1 MKYRAVEDKRYD
13 FAGQSYATNGFPAM
27 HRYPAAMP
35 PQIGAEIL
43 RELNISRGV
52 MLDPYCGSGS
62 SFAAGLSAGLREF
75 VGYDL
80 NPLALLISAARFSK
94 ADTGALE
101 DDYRALR
108 RMICR
113 RMFDEEWLAAAKVE
127 KFNNFD
133 YWFDGRVARK
143 LQRIKDTIGKA
154 VKSQPAKNIFL
165 LALAATVR
173 ECSFARNNEFKL
185 FRMKPESMRGFNPA
199 VFDLFLATARK
210 YLGVYAESYDDKVKN
225 IKLRLRQG
233 EFDGGGESYDVVLTS
248 PPYGDSP
255 TTVAYGQFS
264 FFANAWVLDC
274 EDSRKL
280 DRRMMGGATT
290 NDEAQ
295 SKVISAAVQKIRA
308 QDNKRARD
316 VQNFYADLSRSIRA
330 VAAAV
335 KKGGKAVYV
344 AGNRTVKGEVLPT
357 DYFIAEQFERQGFG
371 HLITYKRKISNKN
384 MPAINAPSNI
394 AGQTGKTMHAEY
406 IVVCEKRTATK

>member
-13 FAGQSYATNGFPAM
+13 FAGQSYGTNGFPAM
-27 HRYPAAMP
+27 HRYPAAML
-35 PQIGAEIL
+35 PQVGEEIL

-94 ADTGALE
+94 ADTGELE
-101 DDYRALR
+101 DNYCALR
-108 RMICR
+108 RLICR
-113 RMFDEEWLAAAKVE
+113 RMFDEQWLATAQVE

-133 YWFDGRVARK
+133 YWFDGRVALK
-143 LQRIKDTIGKA
+143 LQRIKDAIGKV
-154 VKSQPAKNIFL
+154 VKSAPAKNIFL
-165 LALAATVR
+165 LALSATVR

-185 FRMKPESMRGFNPA
+185 FRMKPELMRGFNPA

-210 YLGVYAESYDDKVKN
+210 YIGVYAECYGGKVKN
-225 IKLRLRQG
+225 IKLRLRRG
-233 EFDGGGESYDVVLTS
+233 EFDGSGESYDVVLTS
-248 PPYGDSP
+248 PPYGDSA

-264 FFANAWVLDC
+264 FFANAWVLGC

-280 DRRMMGGATT
+280 DRRMMGGTT
-290 NDEAQ
+290 KNGAAK
-295 SKVISAAVQKIRA
+295 SAVITAAVQKIRA
-308 QDNKRARD
+308 QDDKRARD
-316 VQNFYADLSRSIRA
+316 VLNFYADLSRSIRA

-344 AGNRTVKGEVLPT
+344 AGNRTVKGETLPT
-357 DYFIAEQFERQGFG
+357 DSFIAEQFEHRGFG

-384 MPAINAPSNI
+384 MPSVNAPSNI
-394 AGQTGKTMHAEY
+394 AGQTGRTMSAEY
-406 IVVCEKRTATK
+406 IIVCEKCRH